1 MHSSLVNSVIIR
13 KYPLTLCNTLCSETY
28 LTTSLVFFSL
38 LLVYYNLFYPLS
50 FPLFVFL
57 YMKQPSYRAFQVV
70 LVVKNPPAN
79 TGNTGDESSAP
90 VLGRSSGIG
99 SGNPFQYS
107 CLKNPMDRAAWWAT
121 SMGLQRVRH
130 N

>member
-79 TGNTGDESSAP
+79 TGNTGDESSTP

-107 CLKNPMDRAAWWAT
+107 CLKNPMDRAAW
-121 SMGLQRVRH
+121 
-130 N
+130 